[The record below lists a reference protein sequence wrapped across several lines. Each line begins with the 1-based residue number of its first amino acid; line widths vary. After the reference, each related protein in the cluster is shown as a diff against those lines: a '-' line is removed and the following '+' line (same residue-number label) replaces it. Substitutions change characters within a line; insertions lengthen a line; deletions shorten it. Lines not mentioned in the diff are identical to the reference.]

1 MEVLIASAI
10 AALVMGILVVVGSMH
25 IGVWIAVVIG
35 ITVVAAVYSPKGT
48 GTSHYEDDDYRS
60 RGRR

>member
-1 MEVLIASAI
+1 MIASAV
-10 AALVMGILVVVGSMH
+10 AALVMGILLVVGRMH

-35 ITVVAAVYSPKGT
+35 ITLVAAVYSPKGT
-48 GTSHYEDDDYRS
+48 GTSYHEDDDYRS